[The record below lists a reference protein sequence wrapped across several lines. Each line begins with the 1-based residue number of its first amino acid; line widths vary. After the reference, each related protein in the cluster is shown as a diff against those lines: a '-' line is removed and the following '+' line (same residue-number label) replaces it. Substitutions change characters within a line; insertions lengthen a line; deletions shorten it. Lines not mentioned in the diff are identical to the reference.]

1 MGMMQ
6 VISANYMN
14 MYMYKEHH
22 CLTENIMDMHGA
34 TTPQFKGSRFEI
46 GRDSYIL
53 REVETN
59 TQISKTSQTNHY
71 QSYTRNTLYTYTH
84 THAHT
89 YRLGG
94 ASWSPLW
101 VWPRPPFPSSSA
113 VTLPSPSLLDPP
125 LFSKEPDLC
134 LPDEEGGRAGTWRDL
149 GAPPLPTRSSL

>member
-1 MGMMQ
+1 MLWTCI
-6 VISANYMN
+6 VPPHNS
-14 MYMYKEHH
+14 
-22 CLTENIMDMHGA
+22 
-34 TTPQFKGSRFEI
+34 SREAAIFEI
-46 GRDSYIL
+46 GRENYIL

-59 TQISKTSQTNHY
+59 THISKTSQTNHY
-71 QSYTRNTLYTYTH
+71 QTYTRNTLYAYMYTH
-84 THAHT
+84 THIHMHGTHTHT

-113 VTLPSPSLLDPP
+113 TLTSPSLLDPP